1 MCCRDNDARRFARL
15 RKHYCSRR
23 YGEKP
28 RYFIKRL
35 TVYNSVRHVTPRAS
49 AVREQESLANTKV
62 NAREQCM
69 YEGPYSEELDVEK
82 YWSIF
87 IRLAVVASQI
97 CKIPRNFPKIRTYS
111 SSRSSKVID
120 LVANRMLI
128 IATSY

>member
-1 MCCRDNDARRFARL
+1 VCCRDNGARRFARL

-23 YGEKP
+23 YGEKR
-28 RYFIKRL
+28 RYFIQRQ
-35 TVYNSVRHVTPRAS
+35 TVRHVS

-62 NAREQCM
+62 SARQQCM
-69 YEGPYSEELDVEK
+69 YEGPFSEELDVEK